1 MTGADGA
8 VNARRLRGC
17 LAAMA
22 VYLALVTVLL
32 ALFAGLSLFAVELAP
47 IQFRALIIALTAHAA
62 AFALIL
68 GLLAYFRMDRP
79 ASARAARLA
88 LAAMPFVLLASLD
101 RLASISYPPISGP
114 GLIAAHLT
122 RGWTNRPGWSER
134 VGERTVRINS
144 QGFRGPEVAP
154 EKSPGELRIVI
165 LGDSLPY
172 GLGIDE
178 HEGFVGRLSGL
189 VEHAGLPVR
198 FINCSVPGYAPWQ
211 QLDLLESECL
221 QFRPDAVVHIFCLND
236 VVAVFE
242 HERFGGPTRG
252 IAPVPPTPLDWSGLF
267 QMFRATVANRLSGV
281 DQELERIRSIYSV
294 ERMIAEPDA
303 PEIREAWAM
312 ALKDLSRI
320 AERCRLRGIPFGIV
334 VFPYADQLSP
344 FAPDSSP
351 PQQTLAAFAQE
362 KQIPFLDLLPAL
374 RPLCLREEVIRNT
387 APRWEGLAIMPDRVH
402 PTAEGHEVAAREMFD
417 FFMREGWLGRSETP
431 DNKAGESA
439 SP

>member
-1 MTGADGA
+1 MKADDDPLF
-8 VNARRLRGC
+8 ARRLRSC

-22 VYLALVTVLL
+22 LYLGLVTALLGLL
-32 ALFAGLSLFAVELAP
+32 AALHLVAVDLAP
-47 IQFRALIIALTAHAA
+47 IQVRAL
-62 AFALIL
+62 
-68 GLLAYFRMDRP
+68 
-79 ASARAARLA
+79 RLA
-88 LAAMPFVLLASLD
+88 LIAHGALLLPIAVAYLWYRGDRIASRRSSQWALAALPLVVLASLD

-114 GLIAAHLT
+114 GLIAPHPT

-134 VGERTVRINS
+134 VGERIIRINR
-144 QGFRGPEVAP
+144 QGFRGPEVPA
-154 EKSPGELRIVI
+154 EKPAGELRIVI

-178 HEGFVGRLSGL
+178 HEGFVGRLSSL
-189 VEHAGLPVR
+189 ADHAGLSVR

-221 QFRPDAVVHIFCLND
+221 RYRPDAVVHIFCLND

-252 IAPVPPTPLDWSGLF
+252 IAPVPPTLLDWSGLF

-281 DQELERIRSIYSV
+281 EQELERIRSVYSV
-294 ERMIAEPDA
+294 ERMIAEPNA
-303 PEIREAWAM
+303 PEIRQAWSV
-312 ALKDLSRI
+312 ALEDVSRMI
-320 AERCRLRGIPFGIV
+320 ALCRLRGIPFAIV

-344 FAPDSSP
+344 FAPETSP

-362 KQIPFLDLLPAL
+362 EQVPFLDLLPAL

-402 PTAEGHEVAAREMFD
+402 PTPEGHEVAAREMFG
-417 FFMREGWLGRSETP
+417 FFHSVGLFGGESLGQG
-431 DNKAGESA
+431 AGEA
-439 SP
+439 AVP